1 MDITT
6 PDGRTLGHVRM
17 TPADIASLAGAVGDS
32 VELRARTMIADAR
45 RNAAQR
51 TPIVAGSA
59 ATGGWTPGPSAGQG
73 TGSAAGKRRSR
84 WWPWIAGVLLAIT
97 IIGALSDNDDDTAP
111 ATPAPAVGAVTVAP
125 QPTDVTRAVPA
136 ADGSILV
143 GDVVVDNV
151 FDEGSPLR
159 ERFAGVITQYG
170 ATGTI
175 GTELDANLKQ
185 GIAFCRALA
194 VGDVTAQR
202 HADVVTG
209 VADKATAYGVGK
221 QRRAIVTASL
231 ATLCPAL

>member
-32 VELRARTMIADAR
+32 VELRARAMIADAR

-51 TPIVAGSA
+51 TPIASGSA
-59 ATGGWTPGPSAGQG
+59 ATGGWTPGPTAGQG
-73 TGSAAGKRRSR
+73 VAPTKRRRR
-84 WWPWIAGVLLAIT
+84 WWPWIAGVLLALT
-97 IIGALSDNDDDTAP
+97 IIGALSDGGEDTAP

-143 GDVVVDNV
+143 GDVVIDNV

-170 ATGTI
+170 ATGTT